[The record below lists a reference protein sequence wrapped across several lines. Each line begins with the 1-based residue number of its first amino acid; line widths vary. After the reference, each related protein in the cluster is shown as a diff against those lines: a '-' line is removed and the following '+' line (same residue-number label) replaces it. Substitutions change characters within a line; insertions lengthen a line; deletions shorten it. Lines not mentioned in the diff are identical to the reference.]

1 MTRSLCTLFDPSIAI
16 STNLMIRIRW
26 SRSLLPAAGMIE
38 LLAESEGVPDIVEG
52 NDNWT
57 EKCIYCERDEEA
69 KRRAGECVRDGVFM
83 EAESPMNGIVHITAA
98 SPIHKQIT

>member
-1 MTRSLCTLFDPSIAI
+1 
-16 STNLMIRIRW
+16 MIRIRW

-38 LLAESEGVPDIVEG
+38 LLAESEGVPRAG
-52 NDNWT
+52 HCRRSDNWT